1 MAFEEL
7 KAKVFAAIDANAEKI
22 INIGET
28 IWKNPEP
35 GYREYKTAAL
45 AADVMRSLGL
55 SPREKLGLTGVRGD
69 MTFSE
74 DAPTIAI
81 LGELDSLILP
91 NHPECDPETGAVHAC
106 GHNASMAGMLGAAIG
121 LKAAGIEKELSGKIA
136 FVAVPA
142 EECIEIE
149 KRLQMIAEKQIS
161 SLGGK
166 GELIRQGVFD
176 DVQLSF
182 MLHAGSSYGY
192 GSHNGFISKKVVFK
206 GRSCHAAYP
215 GGGINALHAMTLAQT
230 AIGLL
235 RERWAGMNST
245 VRIHGIVTQ
254 GGDVVNIIPDQCKM
268 EFLVRANS
276 IDTLK
281 KLHTEFDR
289 AMQGA
294 AMAVGAG
301 IEIVT
306 IPGYMPQY
314 DDSDLEQLYCAS
326 TAALDPETP
335 NRGSNPSN
343 ASTDMGDLS
352 TIMPTLHGYT
362 AGITGTGHGINYC
375 IADKQRAYVVN
386 AKIIASIAIDLLAN
400 NAANARKIAAKRE
413 GKLSKDEYIA
423 LADSLNATVSRE
435 VEE

>member
-22 INIGET
+22 INIGDT

-35 GYREYKTAAL
+35 GYREFKTAAL

-55 SPREKLGLTGVRGD
+55 SPREKLGITGVRGD

-74 DAPTIAI
+74 DAPAIAI
-81 LGELDSLILP
+81 LGEMDSLILP

-121 LKAAGIEKELSGKIA
+121 LSAAGIAKELSGKIA

-149 KRLQMIAEKQIS
+149 KRLQMIAEKKIS

-176 DVQLSF
+176 DIQLAY
-182 MLHAGSSYGY
+182 MLHAGGKYGCGPY
-192 GSHNGFISKKVVFK
+192 NGFVSKKVVFK
-206 GRSCHAAYP
+206 GRSCHAASP

-230 AIGLL
+230 AVGLL
-235 RERWAGMNST
+235 RERWSGMNPT

-276 IDTLK
+276 IAALK
-281 KLHTEFDR
+281 TLHTEFDR

-306 IPGYMPQY
+306 IPGYMPHC
-314 DDSDLEQLYCAS
+314 DDKVLEQIYSA
-326 TAALDPETP
+326 TAAAVDPEVP
-335 NRGSNPSN
+335 DLGSNPSN

-352 TIMPTLHGYT
+352 TIMPTLHGHT
-362 AGITGTGHGINYC
+362 AGAAGTGHGINYR
-375 IADKQRAYVVN
+375 IADKQKAYVVN
-386 AKIIASIAIDLLAN
+386 AKIVASMAIDLLAN
-400 NAANARKIAAKRE
+400 NAANARKIAENRE

-423 LADSLNATVSRE
+423 LADALNSVVSRE